1 MINNY
6 YPLHLYTI
14 GFYFLFSFV
23 IVRGVSTIATRAK
36 LNIVSGERTLF
47 LFLLFAS
54 AHRDYTRTHAQRLL
68 WSPRSCRI
76 KWNKKSDDEYD
87 EMR

>member
-23 IVRGVSTIATRAK
+23 IVRGMSTIATRAK

-47 LFLLFAS
+47 LLFAS
-54 AHRDYTRTHAQRLL
+54 AHRDYTRTHRGYFDLREAVV
-68 WSPRSCRI
+68 
-76 KWNKKSDDEYD
+76 
-87 EMR
+87 

>member
-36 LNIVSGERTLF
+36 LNIVSAERTLF

-54 AHRDYTRTHAQRLL
+54 AHRDYTRTHARTHRGYFDL
-68 WSPRSCRI
+68 R
-76 KWNKKSDDEYD
+76 EAVV
-87 EMR
+87 